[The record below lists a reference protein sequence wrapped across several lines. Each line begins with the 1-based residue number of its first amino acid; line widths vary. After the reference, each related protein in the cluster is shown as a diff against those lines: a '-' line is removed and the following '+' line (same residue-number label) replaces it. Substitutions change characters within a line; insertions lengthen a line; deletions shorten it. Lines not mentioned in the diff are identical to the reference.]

1 MATAG
6 MDAPTNGEK
15 ARAAEGML
23 NRKRLGLES
32 AIEALEL
39 VGYRVSQDAHG
50 AFHVTAATGSFANG
64 ADVDV
69 AAPSAFLGDYPDLLT
84 VDNLVEILGVSDRSV
99 YRMCAN
105 EELPSIKVG
114 RRVYVPKQAL
124 IAQMTEQEG

>member
-1 MATAG
+1 MAAVG
-6 MDAPTNGEK
+6 IDAQTYGEK
-15 ARAAEGML
+15 ACAAERML

-39 VGYRVSQDAHG
+39 VGYRVSQDAQG
-50 AFHVTAATGSFANG
+50 IYHVTATTRSIAED
-64 ADVDV
+64 ADVNMV
-69 AAPSAFLGDYPDLLT
+69 ASGAFLRDYADLLS

-105 EELPSIKVG
+105 EELPSVKVG

-124 IAQMTEQEG
+124 ISQMTEKEG